1 MHSREII
8 MFVAFDMQNYNNFID
23 CSQKLHV
30 ISHVV
35 FLVDYLLVCSEV
47 SVSCCVLSTPW
58 EHLVYNNTRDF
69 KCQIIYQSN
78 SLKELQI
85 SFSTP

>member
-23 CSQKLHV
+23 CSQKLLHV

-35 FLVDYLLVCSEV
+35 FLVDYLLVLVFVVKCI
-47 SVSCCVLSTPW
+47 CKLLCVI
-58 EHLVYNNTRDF
+58 NTMGTF
-69 KCQIIYQSN
+69 
-78 SLKELQI
+78 SLQ
-85 SFSTP
+85 

>member
-8 MFVAFDMQNYNNFID
+8 MIVALDIDTFID
-23 CSQKLHV
+23 CSQKLLHV

-47 SVSCCVLSTPW
+47 SVSC
-58 EHLVYNNTRDF
+58 
-69 KCQIIYQSN
+69 
-78 SLKELQI
+78 
-85 SFSTP
+85 

>member
-8 MFVAFDMQNYNNFID
+8 MIVASDIENDNTFID

-35 FLVDYLLVCSEV
+35 FLVDYLLVCREV
-47 SVSCCVLSTPW
+47 YL
-58 EHLVYNNTRDF
+58 
-69 KCQIIYQSN
+69 
-78 SLKELQI
+78 
-85 SFSTP
+85 